1 MKQSLTIALLISLA
15 VGVAGTAQADST
27 NPRNVDSSPVSKRI
41 TRYCD
46 PVCEVQAQDSAFS
59 LLIEAYRQFQSRQI
73 QLDYES
79 RLRAAA
85 GLGKEADSLVIG
97 TTLNSTRTLRAWIEV
112 LAEKERD
119 LRLEQLQTRVVN
131 FATAYQCARK
141 GDELA
146 VEQPVPSKVNI
157 PAAAQQLK
165 TLRLLAL
172 GSPTRADFQTV
183 ASTRAAD
190 IFLDTAPAEPWQQEV
205 AGPCDDNAKPTR

>member
-1 MKQSLTIALLISLA
+1 MD
-15 VGVAGTAQADST
+15 G
-27 NPRNVDSSPVSKRI
+27 SPVSKRI
-41 TRYCD
+41 TKYCD

-59 LLIEAYRQFQSRQI
+59 LLIETYRQFQSRQI
-73 QLDYES
+73 QLDYEA

-85 GLGKEADSLVIG
+85 GLGKDADSLIIG
-97 TTLNSTRTLRAWIEV
+97 TTLNSTRTLRMWIEV

-131 FATAYQCARK
+131 FSTAYHCARK

-146 VEQPVPSKVNI
+146 VEQPVPSKVDM

-172 GSPTRADFQTV
+172 GSPANADFQRV
-183 ASTRAAD
+183 MSTPAAD

-205 AGPCDDNAKPTR
+205 VGPCDEGAKPTR

>member
-1 MKQSLTIALLISLA
+1 MVALLIGMA
-15 VGVAGTAQADST
+15 AGTGQAAST
-27 NPRNVDSSPVSKRI
+27 NPRNTDSSPVSKRI
-41 TRYCD
+41 TKYCD

-59 LLIEAYRQFQSRQI
+59 LLIETYRQFQGRQI

-85 GLGKEADSLVIG
+85 GLGKEADSLIIG
-97 TTLNSTRTLRAWIEV
+97 ATLNSTRTLRAWIEV

-131 FATAYQCARK
+131 FTTAYQCARK

-146 VEQPVPSKVNI
+146 ADQPVPSKVDM

-172 GSPTRADFQTV
+172 GSPTKADFQRVT
-183 ASTRAAD
+183 STPAAD
-190 IFLDTAPAEPWQQEV
+190 IFLDTAPAKPWQQAV
-205 AGPCDDNAKPTR
+205 VGPCDDGTRPSQ